1 MQFIVVP
8 QHSERRIAVEQM
20 VSAVF
25 LDEYGAMVSRFPDI
39 MVAVLDDS
47 DHPVCAASLR
57 NHAGGLFSEQYLDEP
72 VEAAIAA
79 ASGQSVRRDAILEL
93 GSLAAA
99 RPGALLILLAGF
111 ATLGLASG
119 HRWGLFT
126 ASRRLRCF
134 ADRLAIP
141 LLDLGPAEAARV
153 PDPAA
158 WGRYYECAPR
168 VCAVDGLST
177 LGQLDHRKDMPA
189 APAGP
194 ILTAGLP
201 QIATAAIAP

>member
-25 LDEYGAMVSRFPDI
+25 LDEYGAMISRFPDI

-72 VEAAIAA
+72 VEAAIAT
-79 ASGQSVRRDAILEL
+79 ASGQSVRRDVILEL

-99 RPGALLILLAGF
+99 RPGRSEEHTSELQSLM
-111 ATLGLASG
+111 S
-119 HRWGLFT
+119 H
-126 ASRRLRCF
+126 S
-134 ADRLAIP
+134 
-141 LLDLGPAEAARV
+141 
-153 PDPAA
+153 
-158 WGRYYECAPR
+158 Y
-168 VCAVDGLST
+168 AVFCL
-177 LGQLDHRKDMPA
+177 K
-189 APAGP
+189 
-194 ILTAGLP
+194 
-201 QIATAAIAP
+201 